1 MNSCV
6 FVDHYSSTMNALHIL
21 LNAGFDAFEIGTDCP
36 PMATQSSPL
45 HQALSPG

>member
-21 LNAGFDAFEIGTDCP
+21 LNAGFDVFEIGTDCP
-36 PMATQSSPL
+36 PWQRDHL
-45 HQALSPG
+45 HCIRR